1 MKIFLLL
8 MLISVIVG
16 VSQFPNRRQAQQAA
30 PAAPEPAPANA

>member
-16 VSQFPNRRQAQQAA
+16 VAALAGRRQAQT
-30 PAAPEPAPANA
+30 PALTPPEPAPANT